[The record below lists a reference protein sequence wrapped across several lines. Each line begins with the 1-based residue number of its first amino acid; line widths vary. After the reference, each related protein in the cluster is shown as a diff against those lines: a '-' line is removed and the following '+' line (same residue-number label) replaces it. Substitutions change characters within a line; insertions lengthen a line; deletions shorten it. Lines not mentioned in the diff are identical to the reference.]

1 MCRRSSTKAAQ
12 YRSEAAA
19 KVEAGLN

>member
-1 MCRRSSTKAAQ
+1 VRPDPAVAEAYLGG

-19 KVEAGLN
+19 KVGA